1 MTLLEFAAAD
11 LARSNVIKPGW
22 TAYRVELLVELWSV
36 KQWSA
41 NDIAFELGGFEHCA
55 DGGRSAVIGKVHRMK
70 LPARE
75 CDRSGL
81 SKATNTARRR
91 DSRPKTRHIASH
103 LIKVARE
110 AAEREVEEAAP
121 EPDLD
126 IPPHQRVPLLALT
139 HETCRFPLGHP
150 GDPDFGFCPNRHA
163 GGTSYCAAHYRIAY
177 TPRAPAR
184 PRGERKE
191 TGWG

>member
-1 MTLLEFAAAD
+1 VL
-11 LARSNVIKPGW
+11 NGW
-22 TAYRVELLVELWSV
+22 TVGRIDLLIELWSV

-41 NDIAFELGGFEHCA
+41 NEIALELGGFEHCA
-55 DGGRSAVIGKVHRMK
+55 DGGRSAVIGKVHRLK

-81 SKATNTARRR
+81 SKATNTGRRR
-91 DSRPKTRHIASH
+91 EARPKTRHIASH

-110 AAEREVEEAAP
+110 AAQRVVEEVAP

-139 HETCRFPLGHP
+139 HETCRFPIGDP
-150 GDPDFGFCPNRHA
+150 GDPDFGFCPNRA
-163 GGTSYCAAHYRIAY
+163 RRRLVLL
-177 TPRAPAR
+177 RAPPSPRLHAAR
-184 PRGERKE
+184 AGQAAPERKE

>member
-1 MTLLEFAAAD
+1 MTLLEFAAQD
-11 LARSNVIKPGW
+11 LARSNVLNP
-22 TAYRVELLVELWSV
+22 
-36 KQWSA
+36 
-41 NDIAFELGGFEHCA
+41 
-55 DGGRSAVIGKVHRMK
+55 GGRHIGSIAGRALVGQAMVRERYRIRTRRLRALRRRRPVSGDRQSPPAQTAGARVRSQRM
-70 LPARE
+70 
-75 CDRSGL
+75 
-81 SKATNTARRR
+81 SKATNTGRRR
-91 DSRPKTRHIASH
+91 EARPKTRHIASH

-163 GGTSYCAAHYRIAY
+163 DGASYCARHHRLAY